1 MITSVKVENFRA
13 FSNEVHIRFAPIT
26 VLIGRNSAGK
36 SSLLKF
42 LLMLQQTLEGSRD
55 PDKDPF
61 FVTEGVHVRLGRWH
75 DLQNTNAERKQLRYE
90 VKLTTDELPP
100 REIQDLWP
108 LLERGQVVQT
118 LPDTIRIQLDLPR
131 EKGSQSIDCPTDFTI
146 SGTVG
151 YGRTTVTGEH
161 SGKAEQAGR
170 NIFSLAEK
178 QLKRVGFLDFS
189 QRGSSIPILLKQ
201 FAAEQFLQPLRTQFL
216 RIRHLSPVRE
226 ESENTIQTGS
236 PPPGMVGHRGEYALP
251 HLVDLL
257 DTRRDG
263 LRAQFLE
270 KHVRAITDVESFTF
284 RRSGRRML
292 TEVLGT
298 NAVTGAR
305 TYLSDFGFGVG
316 QILPVMIQG
325 ALMNEG
331 ETLIVEQP
339 EAQLHPTAQLDVGSY
354 FADLWNEFHIPSIIE
369 THSANILLRLRRLVS
384 ERKLDPS
391 DVAVAYFTTDK
402 ALDQREEGIANVF
415 VRNLDIQANGAM
427 RQGLPMEFF
436 GADIL
441 EGLKLGRKEEG

>member
-1 MITSVKVENFRA
+1 
-13 FSNEVHIRFAPIT
+13 
-26 VLIGRNSAGK
+26 
-36 SSLLKF
+36 
-42 LLMLQQTLEGSRD
+42 
-55 PDKDPF
+55 
-61 FVTEGVHVRLGRWH
+61 
-75 DLQNTNAERKQLRYE
+75 
-90 VKLTTDELPP
+90 
-100 REIQDLWP
+100 
-108 LLERGQVVQT
+108 
-118 LPDTIRIQLDLPR
+118 
-131 EKGSQSIDCPTDFTI
+131 
-146 SGTVG
+146 
-151 YGRTTVTGEH
+151 
-161 SGKAEQAGR
+161 
-170 NIFSLAEK
+170 
-178 QLKRVGFLDFS
+178 
-189 QRGSSIPILLKQ
+189 LLKQ

-257 DTRRDG
+257 DTRRER

-402 ALDQREEGIANVF
+402 DLDQREEGIANVF

-427 RQGLPMEFF
+427 RKGLPMEFF

-441 EGLKLGRKEEG
+441 EGLKLGRREEE